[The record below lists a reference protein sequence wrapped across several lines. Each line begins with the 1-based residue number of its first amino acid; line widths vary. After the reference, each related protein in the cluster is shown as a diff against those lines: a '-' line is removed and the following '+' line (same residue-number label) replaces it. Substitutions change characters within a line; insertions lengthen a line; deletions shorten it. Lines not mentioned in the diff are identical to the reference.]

1 MILNY
6 TPPLRFS
13 SKADSLPPENIEAEE
28 AILGGILIDGNAIYR
43 IKDKLEAEHFYI
55 DAHKEI
61 YKATIKLSSRNQP
74 TDLLSVINYLKD
86 KGKLE
91 QIGGRNKLAS
101 LIDRT
106 VSAVNID
113 HLADLVIKK
122 YTNRQA
128 ISFGHQLIE
137 IGHDNP
143 DIEQLQEF
151 ILSRTEWFKN
161 CNYGKTKDDIEIDKY
176 NRLLDQLKEINLGIS
191 DPGLKFFKLQ
201 ELARKYNRSPRDLDN
216 IYQKSLCGK
225 IGERL
230 TLDQLEESLGDS
242 KREFL
247 IGGLVPK
254 STSLLVYADGGVGKT
269 KFLYDL
275 AYCMATGQN
284 WNGFPV
290 TATNRKILIYQG
302 DESKRDMLQALNK
315 RGFKKGSDSRNH
327 IQTRFGWN
335 FDAIPALVKDIEEFK
350 PDIVFVDSLT
360 YANRYSIYDE
370 NRTEYARPV
379 LELTSIAEEYGV
391 TIVIV
396 HHSSRGSGKPRG
408 TTAIFNAVSEVYK
421 LEKDVTFGATSQE
434 KVLTI
439 EKSRSRR
446 FPCSYKLA
454 FEEEDFSLH
463 FLEEVGEE
471 LNNLD
476 STTKD
481 RIVDLLLKNKNTKF
495 EAEEVSHLLNTSS
508 GNARRC
514 LNKLHRDGM
523 INCDEISDSGTKKL
537 YYIAFEDRNC
547 SIYNPLQNE
556 TVTPDP
562 WITRGNPQ
570 NEDDVGDKRE
580 KDRCIKKGGS
590 PPDHPPI
597 TLPDHLCNNQQ
608 KSDSSKGD
616 PSVVK
621 NSGKKVSENSVK
633 KEGYRITFAENED
646 CVNVSE
652 GDPGRR
658 SPCEKGDRPV
668 ENFFELNNQ
677 NVVQNS
683 QNSYPLPPPL
693 EIKHRGNFGETV
705 ALVTP
710 LKLIKKGTCL
720 ICKIKFTYPDGS
732 TQTKKFKNNGGRK
745 QLQKGIE
752 EYTNIWEIQTMNDP
766 ECRWDVQTLGDD
778 GYLWVEGCEMTR
790 MAHPESH
797 QNWYFFKS
805 PNGEELQVAG
815 VDDFR
820 LARGTHDGRA

>member
-1 MILNY
+1 MVLNT
-6 TPPLRFS
+6 TPELSFS
-13 SKADSLPPENIEAEE
+13 SKADSLPPESIEAEE
-28 AILGGILIDGNAIYR
+28 AILGGILIDYNSIHR
-43 IKDKLEAEHFYI
+43 IKDKLKPEHFYI
-55 DAHKEI
+55 EAHREV
-61 YKATIKLSSRNQP
+61 YKAAIKLTDSNQP
-74 TDLLSVINYLKD
+74 TDLLLIINYLKH
-86 KGKLE
+86 KNKLE
-91 QIGGRNKLAS
+91 KVGGRNKLAY
-101 LIDRT
+101 LLDRT
-106 VSAVNID
+106 ISAVNID
-113 HLADLVIKK
+113 HLADLVIEKHIR
-122 YTNRQA
+122 RQI
-128 ISFGHQLIE
+128 ISLGHQSIE
-137 IGHDNP
+137 IGHSP
-143 DIEQLQEF
+143 ELKIEEIIDFIDRKTEYFRSSKIGKNKNEIEEDRYNQL
-151 ILSRTEWFKN
+151 LN
-161 CNYGKTKDDIEIDKY
+161 
-176 NRLLDQLKEINLGIS
+176 QLKEINLGVS

-201 ELARKYNRSPRDLDN
+201 ELARSYGRSVRDLDN

-225 IGERL
+225 IGDRL
-230 TLDQLEESLGDS
+230 TLDQLEESLDGS
-242 KREFL
+242 TREFL

-315 RGFKKGSDSRNH
+315 RGFKKGTDSRNH
-327 IQTRFGWN
+327 VETRFGWN
-335 FDAIPALVKDIEEFK
+335 FDAIPALVKDIEESK
-350 PDIVFVDSLT
+350 PDIVFIDSLT

-379 LELTSIAEEYGV
+379 LELTAIAEEYGV

-421 LEKDVTFGATSQE
+421 LEKDLTFGATSQE
-434 KVLTI
+434 KILTI

-463 FLEEVGEE
+463 FLEEVGDEMGS
-471 LNNLD
+471 LD

-481 RIVDLLLKNKNTKF
+481 RIVELLLKNKNTRF
-495 EAEEVSHLLNTSS
+495 ESEEVGHLLSTSV

-523 INCDEISDSGTKKL
+523 INCDEISESGTKKL
-537 YYIAFEDRNC
+537 YYISFEERNC

-556 TVTPDP
+556 TITSDP
-562 WITRGNPQ
+562 WITGENAS
-570 NEDDVGDKRE
+570 NNCSGVSLGKEDQCSRNT
-580 KDRCIKKGGS
+580 GS

-597 TLPDHLCNNQQ
+597 TLPDQLCINHEE
-608 KSDSSKGD
+608 SDSSKGD

-621 NSGKKVSENSVK
+621 KAEKKVLENSEE
-633 KEGYRITFAENED
+633 KEGYRITFAEKPDE
-646 CVNVSE
+646 VNVSE

-658 SPCEKGDRPV
+658 SPGVKGDHPV
-668 ENFFELNNQ
+668 ENFSALNNR

-683 QNSYPLPPPL
+683 QNDYPLPPPL
-693 EIKHRGNFGETV
+693 EIKHQGNFGETV
-705 ALVTP
+705 AVVIP
-710 LKLIKKGTCL
+710 IKIIKKGTCL

-745 QLQKGIE
+745 QLQTGIE
-752 EYTNIWEIQTMNDP
+752 EFTKIWEIQAMNNP
-766 ECRWDVQTLGDD
+766 QKRWDVRQLGEDD
-778 GYLWVEGCEMTR
+778 YTWVEGCEITK
-790 MAHPESH
+790 MAYPPTN
-797 QNWYFFKS
+797 NWYLFKT
-805 PNGEELQVAG
+805 PTGEKIQVAG
-815 VDDFR
+815 KSDFR
-820 LARGTHDGRA
+820 LAREES